1 MNISKLTNILDLND
15 REAEALNAGLSKL
28 HAAEKK
34 RKIQLKKDLWIPCTA
49 EHVLRNK
56 KGNKQYR
63 AYMPFDG
70 ELVFLGQTKTVKE
83 AVKLQ
88 ERNLSLTK

>member
-1 MNISKLTNILDLND
+1 MNLNKLSNILDLND
-15 REAEALNAGLSKL
+15 REAEALNKGLYKL
-28 HAAEKK
+28 HEKEK
-34 RKIQLKKDLWIPCTA
+34 IRKIQQKRELWIPCSA
-49 EHVLRNK
+49 EHVLRHK
-56 KGNKQYR
+56 TGNKQYR

-88 ERNLSLTK
+88 ERNLLQTK